1 MYENNYADIN
11 FYNLNNYNNFI
22 NTSVTE
28 IDSYMSLDT
37 YQCQPKNNCKF
48 NIINQEQF
56 QICNNKQNKEQKEK
70 KFINLTLSIND
81 SFILTTFS
89 ISKEISEQIIPQR
102 SEQVNLSEIEYSQ
115 IKRGRK
121 KKNDSRERKRNQ
133 FCADNLMHRLKTLFY
148 QKFLITFINEKI
160 KKVFNEQKYQ
170 IIKIN
175 SDLIKDIKSLLNLK
189 LLEITLKEFLSN
201 KISIKFYRKNTDH
214 NIIQMEK
221 LLESDYKDEFK
232 IILNTQ
238 ILEFYNIFI
247 SKDSFNIIKK
257 KYGFEFNSNY
267 ITLINKLNETFEYKE
282 KLKKFCLNYV
292 NYLKGNK

>member
-1 MYENNYADIN
+1 MYENYADNN

-22 NTSVTE
+22 YPYITE
-28 IDSYMSLDT
+28 IDSYMSLDN
-37 YQCQPKNNCKF
+37 YQIQSNNCKF
-48 NIINQEQF
+48 KIINQEQF
-56 QICNNKQNKEQKEK
+56 EISNNNKNKDKQNEK
-70 KFINLTLSIND
+70 KFINLTLSINE

-89 ISKEISEQIIPQR
+89 ISNQINEQFIPQR
-102 SEQVNLSEIEYSQ
+102 QEQVNLSEIENYQ

-121 KKNDSRERKRNQ
+121 KKNDIRTRKRNQ

-148 QKFLITFINEKI
+148 QKFLITFINAKI
-160 KKVFNEQKYQ
+160 KKVFKEQKYQ

-175 SDLIKDIKSLLNLK
+175 ADIIKDIKSLLNLK
-189 LLEITLKEFLSN
+189 LLEVTLKEFLSN
-201 KISIKFYRKNTDH
+201 KISIKFYRKNTNH

-232 IILNTQ
+232 IIFNTQ
-238 ILEFYNIFI
+238 IIEFYNIFI

-257 KYGFEFNSNY
+257 RYGFEFNSNY
-267 ITLINKLNETFEYKE
+267 ITLINKLDETFEYKE
-282 KLKKFCLNYV
+282 KLKNFCLNYV